1 MLTATKEMTFTSEGA
16 DQLEVIAANILKNTG
31 THRIL
36 TFYGDMGAGKTT
48 LIKAL
53 CRKMGVTDNVTSP
66 TFAIMNE
73 YELNGEPVYHFD
85 FYRINAETEA
95 YDLGYENFFYSGNYC
110 FVEWPEKI
118 KNLLT
123 FSHAQIHISELNG
136 TRTIKLMV

>member
-1 MLTATKEMTFTSEGA
+1 MTFTSEGA

-118 KNLLT
+118 KKLLT